1 MFEKERVIKRMLI
14 VLGTALLGI
23 FMVRFIL
30 YTTDLLEL
38 GLRTNTDSLKVWGI
52 IGGQLF
58 LLLGSF
64 LLVTVGIPGVIYF
77 IIKYFILLIAIYII
91 HCSKYLIKLVIFIAR
106 LPFRILKIDTVSDK
120 DLRNTNLL
128 REGLDDYNIVGKIYG
143 EKEYGNK
150 LEKEYY
156 IFKRFNIPNG
166 GCVYIPYSVNKN
178 KYINGYVIGT
188 NINLDII
195 PYRPYG
201 RIIKTKKKISRCI
214 DEKIIKEE
222 RKPISLDEACI
233 KKMCENLAKEEINL
247 LKEKSK
253 REVDIRGLFYIS
265 PIPMLIL
272 AVILGMWVILEYM
285 WNLIPYIGE
294 RNLLTAI
301 WFITCSIVVILMV
314 VIMIWLIKRF
324 KRAVGSLVGSK
335 EDEEWNGDYIEI
347 EGINKCLIGVRNA
360 KEMREEGE
368 LWLEGG
374 EIVLVEKEYYE
385 SGEFFNSELYKL
397 EEYTLDDIYEIK
409 LIREKEKDISEL
421 PIRKESKLRKWI
433 RLKGRGNI
441 ELGEKI
447 KINLNEAEKKCG
459 RVLEELK
466 SMFKKVVE
474 KKFKTW
480 VITIIINSIMVVL
493 VAMLMTAGYAK
504 DWAEKNIN
512 WQDVEEKGFGK
523 TLAFELSLTD
533 SDVGYPSESIVEFP
547 FVPPAG
553 TFLEPVR
560 DILAEQEVLKIHTIS
575 NILLN
580 KLNFILGGNPKEEFI
595 KWTKFIETFPN
606 AKLYNSRY
614 KGEILKGFWS
624 FHFFDINIVI
634 VMLGL
639 IGFLFGVGSVLMEII
654 LLFLR
659 AFRIPDIFFRLAV
672 KKYQKKI
679 RDKINGEAYD
689 FVYRVLESEII
700 EMGEK

>member
-1 MFEKERVIKRMLI
+1 
-14 VLGTALLGI
+14 
-23 FMVRFIL
+23 
-30 YTTDLLEL
+30 
-38 GLRTNTDSLKVWGI
+38 
-52 IGGQLF
+52 
-58 LLLGSF
+58 
-64 LLVTVGIPGVIYF
+64 
-77 IIKYFILLIAIYII
+77 
-91 HCSKYLIKLVIFIAR
+91 
-106 LPFRILKIDTVSDK
+106 
-120 DLRNTNLL
+120 
-128 REGLDDYNIVGKIYG
+128 
-143 EKEYGNK
+143 
-150 LEKEYY
+150 
-156 IFKRFNIPNG
+156 
-166 GCVYIPYSVNKN
+166 
-178 KYINGYVIGT
+178 
-188 NINLDII
+188 
-195 PYRPYG
+195 
-201 RIIKTKKKISRCI
+201 
-214 DEKIIKEE
+214 
-222 RKPISLDEACI
+222 
-233 KKMCENLAKEEINL
+233 MCENLAKEEINL

-466 SMFKKVVE
+466 SMFKK
-474 KKFKTW
+474 
-480 VITIIINSIMVVL
+480 L
-493 VAMLMTAGYAK
+493 
-504 DWAEKNIN
+504 
-512 WQDVEEKGFGK
+512 
-523 TLAFELSLTD
+523 
-533 SDVGYPSESIVEFP
+533 
-547 FVPPAG
+547 
-553 TFLEPVR
+553 
-560 DILAEQEVLKIHTIS
+560 
-575 NILLN
+575 
-580 KLNFILGGNPKEEFI
+580 
-595 KWTKFIETFPN
+595 
-606 AKLYNSRY
+606 
-614 KGEILKGFWS
+614 
-624 FHFFDINIVI
+624 
-634 VMLGL
+634 
-639 IGFLFGVGSVLMEII
+639 
-654 LLFLR
+654 
-659 AFRIPDIFFRLAV
+659 
-672 KKYQKKI
+672 
-679 RDKINGEAYD
+679 
-689 FVYRVLESEII
+689 
-700 EMGEK
+700 